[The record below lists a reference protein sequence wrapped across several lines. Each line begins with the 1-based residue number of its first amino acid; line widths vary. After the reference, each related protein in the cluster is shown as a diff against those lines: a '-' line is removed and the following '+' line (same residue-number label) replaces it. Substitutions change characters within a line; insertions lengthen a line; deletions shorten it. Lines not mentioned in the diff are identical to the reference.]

1 MLNEKAL
8 DSISKISYWGRLTGW
23 FMAIAGGLCA
33 LTGLFAF
40 VIGAIPGVLEL
51 IIGIFLIKAANK
63 AGDLKLEQ
71 TDQNFGEFVSNL
83 AVYFKIQGILLLVG
97 IALFLIGAIF
107 WGTVIINLIN
117 HSGSSY

>member
-8 DSISKISYWGRLTGW
+8 DSIAKISYWGRLTGW
-23 FMAIAGGLCA
+23 FLVIGGGLSA

-40 VIGAIPGVLEL
+40 VVGAIPGVLEL
-51 IIGIFLIKAANK
+51 IIGVFLIKAANK
-63 AGDLKLEQ
+63 AGDYKLEQ

-83 AVYFKIQGILLLVG
+83 AVYFKIQGILLLIG
-97 IALFLIGAIF
+97 IAIFLIGAIF
-107 WGTVIINLIN
+107 WGTVIINIIH